1 MSTPMPTSHDDL
13 SKYLPDEATA
23 NAATEE
29 AATYDK
35 EISRP
40 ELLER
45 LARLKTNPDL
55 LKAAPE
61 SVQAYV
67 PPTAVPDRSDP
78 TLPHARVQVAVAAP
92 PRPQELPTM
101 PALKRLAEEHHVQ
114 PGAVEG
120 GALQASKSAPR
131 TPAATTPRP
140 SVRALVLGVL
150 AVLAVLLP
158 LLVVILLF
166 VKPQQDADAK
176 SLGTAAT
183 SATVAVT
190 ATAATAAAPSAAP
203 RLPASIAPAPETS
216 SAAPRPAPKSSGK
229 SVKPN
234 LPAPPPSPNMTTRAS
249 AAPASAPSAP
259 AVPSATSSAT
269 PAPAASTPSKWF

>member
-67 PPTAVPDRSDP
+67 PPTAVPDRSDR

-183 SATVAVT
+183 SATVAMT

-216 SAAPRPAPKSSGK
+216 SAAPRPAPKASARAVKLPPPSSLPAL
-229 SVKPN
+229 SVAPSPAAPPTDAPSAMPAPA
-234 LPAPPPSPNMTTRAS
+234 PAPPPS
-249 AAPASAPSAP
+249 
-259 AVPSATSSAT
+259 TSS
-269 PAPAASTPSKWF
+269 SSRWF